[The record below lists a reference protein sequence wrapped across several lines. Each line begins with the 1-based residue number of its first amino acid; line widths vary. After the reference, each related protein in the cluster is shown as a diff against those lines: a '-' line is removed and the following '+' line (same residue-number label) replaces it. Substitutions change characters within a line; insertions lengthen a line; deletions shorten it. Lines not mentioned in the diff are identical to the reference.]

1 MNASQEFKKGKP
13 KNYIPDNSIQK
24 IAGAFIKGNDVERFV
39 KVIKIREAKENDY
52 NLSPSRYVDT
62 SEKETY
68 REIPELLNEL
78 KAFEKQEV
86 KINTELK
93 DVFSKLGYNY

>member
-1 MNASQEFKKGKP
+1 
-13 KNYIPDNSIQK
+13 
-24 IAGAFIKGNDVERFV
+24 
-39 KVIKIREAKENDY
+39 
-52 NLSPSRYVDT
+52 VDT
-62 SEKETY
+62 SEKVTY
-68 REIPELLNEL
+68 REIPELLKEL